1 MEFRRF
7 GKSFQMV
14 LKDGNDLVEALEL
27 DESLWVALSAPTS
40 AFFRCDPKLFDYLD
54 INKNGRVTSK
64 ELRSAIKWLRDR
76 LVDIK
81 KITPEFDGNLPIA
94 DISDKSDEGKS
105 IIDSAK
111 WISQEIG
118 TGETG
123 KISLKQVR
131 EFIATVIQRD
141 LNGDGVITLKAAQ
154 RASTDEY
161 KAAVTALVKDVV
173 TATGG
178 TTDKDGT
185 QGLDEA
191 TMTAFLKAVP
201 EYLEWYDKGQIPE
214 GQTKTDIMTMGTDTP
229 ALAAM
234 VKEHSDK
241 LDQFFKIS
249 NLLYFDERIQPK
261 ALSTES
267 KVAAFDPAAQ
277 AEVDAYQNALPL
289 STPNADRILPL
300 VADKINP
307 ACQGWFMPLVEK
319 VILPILGS
327 NASDGLTQDDWNKVK
342 GTFAAYEAYMASKK
356 GAIVEK
362 IPVADLRK
370 YVSCETL
377 QKEVREL
384 MVIDKDVSNKIAAST
399 GLEKLLLFR
408 GNLLDYAN
416 NFISFTD
423 LYSREK
429 NAMFECGKLVID
441 GRWFAVA
448 FKITSVAEHQAMA
461 KNSQLFLMYVEVT
474 KHSGEKF
481 QVVVPVTSGDK
492 GNLMVGKRG
501 IFYDT
506 EGNDCDAKIIN
517 IVENPV
523 CLREAIEAP
532 IHRLW
537 GIIEGKL
544 NSWSGDAE
552 KNLQGNFTQAITPGA
567 APAPAPAPAPAAAPA
582 AKEAKESKLNAN
594 AFMGIGIA
602 AAAIGSAL
610 AFITK
615 TLAGMTGLQIWI
627 TVIVAILALMLPI
640 SIIAIIKLNRQ
651 DLSSILEGCGWGINM
666 KVRLDGKLR
675 KQFTYY
681 GKYPV
686 GAKGTP
692 RSHALRILLIIILLI
707 VLCVGGC
714 RYYKNYKAQK
724 EEQKQAELKEKEEK
738 AKKAEAA
745 QKEPET
751 VAEAAKQVVEEV
763 KEGAKQV
770 AEAVKEGAEE
780 GKKAAD
786 AVAPIAPGTTPAAPA
801 PAAPAPAK

>member
-14 LKDGNDLVEALEL
+14 LNDGNDLVEALNL

-54 INKNGRVTSK
+54 VNKNGRVTSK
-64 ELRSAIKWLRDR
+64 ELRTAIKWLRDT
-76 LVDIK
+76 LVDIT
-81 KITPEFDGNLPIA
+81 KITPEFDGNLAIA
-94 DISDKSDEGKS
+94 DISDKTAEGKS

-141 LNGDGVITLKAAQ
+141 LNGDGVLTLKAAQ

-161 KAAVTALVKDVV
+161 KTAVTAMVKDVV

-178 TTDKDGT
+178 ATDKDGT

-191 TMTAFLKAVP
+191 TMTTFLKAVP

-300 VADKINP
+300 IADKINP
-307 ACQGWFMPLVEK
+307 ACQSWFMPLVEK
-319 VILPILGS
+319 VILPILGC
-327 NASDGLTQDDWNKVK
+327 NASDGLTEDDWNKVK
-342 GTFAAYEAYMASKK
+342 ATFAAYEAYMASKK

-362 IPVADLRK
+362 VPVADLRK
-370 YVSCETL
+370 YVSCDAL

-384 MVIDKDVSNKIAAST
+384 MAIDKDVSNKIAAST
-399 GLEKLLLFR
+399 GLEKLLLYR
-408 GNLLDYAN
+408 ENLLAYAN

-474 KHSGEKF
+474 RHTGEKF
-481 QVVVPVTSGDK
+481 QVVVPVTSGSK

-506 EGNDCDAKIIN
+506 EGNDCDAKVIN

-544 NSWSGDAE
+544 NAWSGDAE
-552 KNLQGNFTQAITPGA
+552 KNLQGNFTKAITPGEAAA
-567 APAPAPAPAPAAAPA
+567 APAPAPAPA
-582 AKEAKESKLNAN
+582 AKDGKDGKESKLNAN

-681 GKYPV
+681 GKYPA

-692 RSHALRILLIIILLI
+692 KHYALKVLLTIILLI
-707 VLCVGGC
+707 LLGFGGC
-714 RYYKNYKAQK
+714 KYYKYQKAQK
-724 EEQKQAELKEKEEK
+724 EERIKQE
-738 AKKAEAA
+738 
-745 QKEPET
+745 
-751 VAEAAKQVVEEV
+751 EAAKALQEKKLQQEKEAAEKKPETTAEAVVEGAKKVAEEV

-770 AEAVKEGAEE
+770 AEAVQQGAEE
-780 GKKAAD
+780 GKKAAE
-786 AVAPIAPGTTPAAPA
+786 AVTPIAPGAT
-801 PAAPAPAK
+801 K

>member
-14 LKDGNDLVEALEL
+14 LNDGNDLVEALNL

-54 INKNGRVTSK
+54 VNKNGRVTSK
-64 ELRSAIKWLRDR
+64 ELRTAIKWLRDT
-76 LVDIK
+76 LVDIT
-81 KITPEFDGNLPIA
+81 KITPEFDGNLAIA
-94 DISDKSDEGKS
+94 DISDKTAEGKS

-141 LNGDGVITLKAAQ
+141 LNGDGVLTLKAAQ

-161 KAAVTALVKDVV
+161 KTAVTAMVKDVV

-178 TTDKDGT
+178 ATDKDGT

-191 TMTAFLKAVP
+191 TMTTFLKAVP

-249 NLLYFDERIQPK
+249 NLLYFDERIQSK

-300 VADKINP
+300 IADKINP
-307 ACQGWFMPLVEK
+307 ACQSWFMPLVEK
-319 VILPILGS
+319 VILPILGC
-327 NASDGLTQDDWNKVK
+327 NASDGLTEDDWNKVK
-342 GTFAAYEAYMASKK
+342 ATFAAYEAYMASKK

-362 IPVADLRK
+362 VPVADLRK
-370 YVSCETL
+370 YVSCDAL

-384 MVIDKDVSNKIAAST
+384 MAIDKDVSNKIAAST
-399 GLEKLLLFR
+399 GLEKLLLYR
-408 GNLLDYAN
+408 ENLLAYAN

-448 FKITSVAEHQAMA
+448 FKITSVAEHQGMA

-474 KHSGEKF
+474 RHTGEKF
-481 QVVVPVTSGDK
+481 QVVVPVTSGSK

-506 EGNDCDAKIIN
+506 EGNDCDAKVIN

-544 NSWSGDAE
+544 NAWSGDAE
-552 KNLQGNFTQAITPGA
+552 KNLQGNFTKAITPGEAAA
-567 APAPAPAPAPAAAPA
+567 APAPAPAPA
-582 AKEAKESKLNAN
+582 AKDGKDGKESKLNAN

-681 GKYPV
+681 GKYPA

-692 RSHALRILLIIILLI
+692 KHYALKVLLTIILLI
-707 VLCVGGC
+707 LLGFGGC
-714 RYYKNYKAQK
+714 KYYKYQKAQK
-724 EEQKQAELKEKEEK
+724 EERIKQE
-738 AKKAEAA
+738 
-745 QKEPET
+745 
-751 VAEAAKQVVEEV
+751 EAAKALQEKKLQQEKEAAEKKPETTAEAVVEGAKKVAEEV

-770 AEAVKEGAEE
+770 AEAVQQGAEE
-780 GKKAAD
+780 GKKAAE
-786 AVAPIAPGTTPAAPA
+786 AVTPIAPGAT
-801 PAAPAPAK
+801 K